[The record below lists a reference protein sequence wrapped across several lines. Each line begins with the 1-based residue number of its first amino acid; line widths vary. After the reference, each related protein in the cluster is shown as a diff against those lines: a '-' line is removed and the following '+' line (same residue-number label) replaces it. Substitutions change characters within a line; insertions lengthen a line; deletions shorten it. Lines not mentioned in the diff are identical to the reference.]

1 MKTVDVRHFTNRSR
15 KIQLNQD
22 VTVDFGN
29 DGRHGALPKTIQI
42 DCEGA
47 AGTLETPMH
56 FERHIE
62 GRGRRLEEKPNDSAA
77 SAARYWGYRFRM
89 APRLGVILKKFRA

>member
-1 MKTVDVRHFTNRSR
+1 METVILRHFTNRSI
-15 KIQLNQD
+15 KIQSNQD

-29 DGRHGALPKTIQI
+29 DGRHGVLPKTIQI
-42 DCEGA
+42 DREGA
-47 AGTLETPMH
+47 AGTLETPMR
-56 FERHIE
+56 FEGHIE
-62 GRGRRLEEKPNDSAA
+62 GRGRRLGKEPNDSAA